1 MRKVIFTLLPML
13 CLTVAAMSQGR
24 VITGTV
30 TDTKDNQTLPGVS
43 VTIKGNSGG
52 VQTDI
57 AGKFSISV
65 PDATRILIFSFVG
78 YEPRE
83 VNVRNLSTVN
93 VSLTSDEKRLQEV
106 VVVGYGTQRRRDVTA
121 NISVVGG
128 DRVKNAP
135 VQSFDQALGGKAA
148 GLNITQPN
156 GVLNNPPVIR
166 IRGAASITGSSYPLI
181 VVDGVTIFTGDI
193 ATNHVVNNPLG
204 DINPADIEE
213 ITVLKDAAATAIY
226 GSRAAPGVLVITTKK
241 GRGTKARVAFD
252 AWAGWSKP
260 FRLPD
265 VLNAQEY
272 IMIKNEARANVGLAA
287 GYFMDT
293 INGKPVDT
301 DWSDYVYRQG
311 FSHNH
316 SISAS
321 GATGTGGR
329 YYLSVGYSKQE
340 GMFINNEFE
349 RKQAR
354 LNVDQ
359 KVNNWL
365 TVTGSVNYTK
375 SLTESPSTGSTPQGA
390 FNTAGAAR
398 VAFVTAPVASPYKA
412 DGSYNLLLP
421 LTQNQVGLN
430 RSTERTGFFN
440 PVILNDLNRITSGND
455 HIQGNISAEIKLIPG
470 LTFKTLYG
478 ADYIIVENKSFYNP
492 IHGDGLQ
499 QTGIA
504 DDGTAFN
511 DIGKYNQTTWQNYF
525 SYNRTIANDHSV
537 SATLG
542 TEQLRTFTDRWAAKR
557 SGVTDPFYNNI
568 QGGYNTWDNPP
579 ASSAIT
585 SIPLVTENYL
595 LSYFGRVS
603 YDFGKRYFISGTF
616 RRDAYSPYSPG
627 DIEGKWGNFPGV
639 SAGWQISSEK
649 FWEKSSVS
657 RVLNNL
663 KLRASYGKVGNTN
676 ISDFGALSTFSS
688 NLLYGTYSTLYY
700 SQAGNRNLKWEDNFK
715 TDVGIAF
722 GLFND
727 RFTGE
732 FSFYNNR
739 YEDIII
745 FVPTPPSLGIP
756 GNSILQ
762 NTAEMYNRGV
772 ELALSANV
780 INNKTFSWTLGM
792 NYTTLKNRVTKL
804 ATGVKD
810 IVGFT
815 GTQNGA
821 NERAN
826 ITRLGYSI
834 ASIYTVTTLGVN
846 PSNGQRIFL
855 DATGRKVQDD
865 HSKPAAQRYT
875 YVDGGGIAPTIDLA
889 ADGMIQ
895 GPSLPTWFGGF
906 QSSMTFN
913 NFDFGIELMFSGGNY
928 IYNGSKA
935 GLRDQRFWNNHTD
948 ILTRWQKSG
957 DLTNIPKLIWN
968 DNVSNGSGI
977 QISENVEKGDFMK
990 AKSISLGYTLDRKVV
1005 SSIGITSIRFYS
1017 QLQNAFV
1024 VTNYSGSDPEV
1035 ASNGNN
1041 AIGTG
1046 SISPGVDRNTGPQAR
1061 TLVFGLNVIF

>member
-1 MRKVIFTLLPML
+1 MRKVIITLLPML
-13 CLTVAAMSQGR
+13 LFVTAVFGQGR

-30 TDTKDNQTLPGVS
+30 TDAKDNSALSGVS
-43 VTIKGNSGG
+43 VTIKGNQGG
-52 VQTDI
+52 VQTDQT
-57 AGKFSISV
+57 GKFSITV
-65 PDATRILIFSFVG
+65 PDAARTLIFSFVG
-78 YEPRE
+78 YESQE
-83 VNVRNLSTVN
+83 VNIRNQSSVT
-93 VSLTSDEKRLQEV
+93 VSLTSDERRLEEV

-128 DRVKNAP
+128 ERVKNAP

-181 VVDGVTIFTGDI
+181 VVDGVAIFTGDI
-193 ATNHVVNNPLG
+193 STNQSVNNPLG

-241 GRGTKARVAFD
+241 GRGTKARVSYD
-252 AWAGWSKP
+252 AWAGWSRP

-272 IMIKNEARANVGLAA
+272 ILIKNEARANVGLAP

-329 YYLSVGYSKQE
+329 YYLSVGYSKQQ
-340 GMFINNEFE
+340 GMFIRNEFE

-365 TVTGSVNYTK
+365 TVAGSVNYTK
-375 SLTESPSTGSTPQGA
+375 SLTESPSTGSTPQAA

-398 VAFVTAPVASPYKA
+398 VAFVTAPVSSPYKA
-412 DGSYNLLLP
+412 DGSYNLLTP

-430 RSTERTGFFN
+430 KSIERTGFFN
-440 PVILNDLNRITSGND
+440 PVVLNDLNSITSGND
-455 HIQGNISAEIKLIPG
+455 HIQGNISAEIRLLPG

-478 ADYIIVENKSFYNP
+478 ADYIIVENKTFWNP

-499 QTGIA
+499 QTGTA

-525 SYNRTIANDHSV
+525 SFDRTIANDHTL

-542 TEQLRTFTDRWAAKR
+542 TEQLRTFANRWGAKR

-568 QGGYNTWDNPP
+568 QGGFNTWDNLP
-579 ASSAIT
+579 ASSSSTLIG
-585 SIPLVTENYL
+585 LVTENYL
-595 LSYFGRVS
+595 LSYFGRLS
-603 YDFGKRYFISGTF
+603 YDFNKKYFVSGTF

-627 DIEGKWGNFPGV
+627 DLKGKWGNFPGV
-639 SAGWQISSEK
+639 SVGWQVSNEK
-649 FWEKSSVS
+649 FWENSPLT
-657 RVLNNL
+657 RVLSTL
-663 KLRASYGKVGNTN
+663 KVRASYGKVGNTN

-715 TDVGIAF
+715 TDIGIGF

-727 RFTGE
+727 RITGE
-732 FSFYNNR
+732 LSYYNNR
-739 YEDIII
+739 YEDVII

-762 NTAEMYNRGV
+762 NTAEMYNRGI
-772 ELALSANV
+772 ELALNANV
-780 INNKTFSWTLGM
+780 ISNKNFNWSVGM
-792 NYTTLKNRVTKL
+792 NITTLKNKVTKL
-804 ATGVKD
+804 AEGVKD

-826 ITRLGYSI
+826 ITREGYSI

-846 PSNGQRIFL
+846 PTNGQRIFL
-855 DATGRKVQDD
+855 DAAGRKVQYD
-865 HSKPAAQRYT
+865 HSRPAAQRYT
-875 YVDGGGIAPTIDLA
+875 YVDGGGIAPAIDLA
-889 ADGMIQ
+889 ADGRIQ

-906 QSSMTFN
+906 QSNMRVQ
-913 NFDFGIELMFSGGNY
+913 NFDIGIDLMFSGGNY

-948 ILTRWQKSG
+948 VLTRWQKTG
-957 DLTNIPKLIWN
+957 DLTHIPKLIWN

-977 QISENVEKGDFMK
+977 QISENVEKGDFLK
-990 AKSISLGYTLDRKVV
+990 AKSISLGYTLDRNIV
-1005 SSIGITSIRFYS
+1005 GGLGLGSIRFYS

-1024 VTNYSGSDPEV
+1024 ITNYTGSDPEV
-1035 ASNGNN
+1035 ATNGNN

-1046 SISPGVDRNTGPQAR
+1046 SISPGVDRNTAPQAR
-1061 TLVFGLNVIF
+1061 TLVFGVNVTF

>member
-1 MRKVIFTLLPML
+1 MRKVIVSILPLLFI
-13 CLTVAAMSQGR
+13 TVFAVAQSK
-24 VITGTV
+24 VISGAV
-30 TDTKDNQTLPGVS
+30 TDAKDNSPLAGVS
-43 VTIKGNSGG
+43 VTIKGGVGG
-52 VQTDI
+52 VQTD
-57 AGKFSISV
+57 ASGKFSITV
-65 PDATRILIFSFVG
+65 PETARTLVFSFVG
-78 YEPRE
+78 FEGKE
-83 VNVRNLSTVN
+83 VAIRNQSAID

-121 NISVVGG
+121 NISVIGG

-148 GLNITQPN
+148 GLSITQPN

-241 GRGTKARVAFD
+241 GRGTKPRVNYD
-252 AWAGWSKP
+252 TWIGWSRP

-272 IMIKNEARANVGLAA
+272 ILIKNEARANVGLAPA
-287 GYFMDT
+287 YFMDT
-293 INGKPVDT
+293 INGVPVDT

-311 FSHNH
+311 FSQNH
-316 SISAS
+316 SLSAAGS
-321 GATGTGGR
+321 TGTGGR
-329 YYLSVGYSKQE
+329 YYMSVGYSKQD
-340 GMFINNEFE
+340 GIFINNNFE

-359 KVNNWL
+359 KVNTWL
-365 TVTGSVNYTK
+365 NISGGMNYTK
-375 SLTESPSTGSTPQGA
+375 SLTESPSTGSTPQAA
-390 FNTAGAAR
+390 FNTAGGAR

-430 RSTERTGFFN
+430 KSTDRTGFYN
-440 PVILNDLNRITSGND
+440 PVVLNDLNRITSGND
-455 HIQGNISAEIKLIPG
+455 HIQGNISAEIKLFKG

-478 ADYIIVENKSFYNP
+478 ADYITVENKSFYNP

-499 QTGIA
+499 QSGTQ

-511 DIGKYNQTTWQNYF
+511 DIGKYSQTTWQNYF
-525 SYNRTIANDHSV
+525 SFDREFAGEHSV
-537 SATLG
+537 SATVG
-542 TEQLRTFTDRWAAKR
+542 TEQIRSYTDRWAAKR
-557 SGVTDPFYNNI
+557 SGVTDPFYSNI
-568 QGGYNTWDNPP
+568 QGGFNTWDNPP
-579 ASSAIT
+579 ASSAT
-585 SIPLVTENYL
+585 TLIPLVTENYL

-603 YDFGKRYFISGTF
+603 YDFSKRYFVSGTF

-627 DIEGKWGNFPGV
+627 DISRKWGNFPGV
-639 SAGWQISSEK
+639 SVGWQISNEK
-649 FWEKSSVS
+649 FYEKSGIP

-676 ISDFGALSTFSS
+676 IADFGALSTFSS
-688 NLLYGTYSTLYY
+688 NNLYGTYSTLYY

-715 TDVGIAF
+715 TDVGLSF
-722 GLFND
+722 GLWND
-727 RFTGE
+727 RLSGE
-732 FSFYNNR
+732 VSYYKNK
-739 YEDIII
+739 YEDVII

-762 NTAEMYNRGV
+762 NTAEMYNKGIEV
-772 ELALSANV
+772 ALNANV
-780 INNKTFSWTLGM
+780 ISNKDLTWSVGV
-792 NYTTLKNRVTKL
+792 NITTMKNEVTKL
-804 ATGVKD
+804 ATGVND

-826 ITRLGYSI
+826 ITRKGYSI
-834 ASIYTVTTLGVN
+834 ASIYTVRTLGVN

-855 DATGRKVQDD
+855 DAAGRKVQYD
-865 HSKPAAQRYT
+865 HSKPAASRYT

-889 ADGMIQ
+889 ADGKVI

-906 QSSMTFN
+906 QTSLNWN
-913 NFDFGIELMFSGGNY
+913 NFDVGFDLIFSGGNY

-948 ILTRWQKSG
+948 VLERWQKPG

-968 DNVSNGSGI
+968 DNISNGSGI
-977 QISENVEKGDFMK
+977 QISENVEKGDFVK
-990 AKSISLGYTLDRKVV
+990 AKSIVIGYTLSKNVT
-1005 SSIGITSIRFYS
+1005 SLIGLQSIRFYS

-1024 VTNYSGSDPEV
+1024 VTNYTGSDPEV

-1046 SISPGVDRNTGPQAR
+1046 SISPGVDRNTAPQAR
-1061 TLVFGLNVIF
+1061 TLVFGLNIIF